1 MYYFFHKGIKEIK
14 ERNKLQQN
22 LMKPKP
28 VAVKKSFKE
37 FDCILLDLCDIFLKK
52 NITNI
57 ILFSN

>member
-14 ERNKLQQN
+14 ETNKLQQH

-37 FDCILLDLCDIFLKK
+37 FDCILLDLCDIF
-52 NITNI
+52 
-57 ILFSN
+57 